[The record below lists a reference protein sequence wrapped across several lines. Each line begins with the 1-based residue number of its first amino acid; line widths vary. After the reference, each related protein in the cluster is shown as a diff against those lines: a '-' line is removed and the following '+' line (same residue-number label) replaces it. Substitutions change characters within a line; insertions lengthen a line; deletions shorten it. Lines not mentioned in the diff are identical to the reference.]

1 MAMDYYR
8 YQENEEM
15 SSEQTESMFLYRVYG
30 EIAKRKNR
38 RRRKKKKSKEFLS
51 ILVGFFL
58 IKTRCRTTS
67 LKEIEDRFP
76 FSFFRA

>member
-15 SSEQTESMFLYRVYG
+15 SSEQTESMFLYRVYR

-38 RRRKKKKSKEFLS
+38 RRRKKK
-51 ILVGFFL
+51 
-58 IKTRCRTTS
+58 
-67 LKEIEDRFP
+67 EIERISIDSRRVFLN
-76 FSFFRA
+76 